1 MHDPIPATSTSA
13 ISRGSAI
20 HAGHPATSAAPFG
33 RKEAPTGH
41 HGMMSGQY
49 GQNIVRYDNAGYWL
63 QICYFTGMSN
73 MILQG
78 GFKAAG
84 TLEATINGDLAFLGN
99 AILYAIFAFGCLLMP
114 PLLRWT
120 ELRSQIKFIAF
131 LGGFGYTFY
140 LYVNTTTPS
149 ENPGAASWV
158 IYLIGS
164 TMVGLGA
171 PLVWIPTLEMVSR
184 SAYFHV
190 RDLSRP
196 TSPTAAAAAAG
207 GGGGGMALFNRA
219 EDGDDDEGQLQ
230 EEADAGQQSTGRQN
244 EILPLGGRRVERDSI
259 LSTAGRD
266 SPNTTFYTRL
276 DRNLSRFN
284 GIFYGIFQLHGL
296 VLYPLGAI
304 VANTDDTTDWRQPL
318 FWTVAML
325 PLAASFVFLMI
336 PPIPKSD
343 LIPGTPPPD
352 VRVWK
357 SIKFI
362 VAEKLFR
369 RLAPSIIVNGMVF
382 CLPYIGC

>member
-1 MHDPIPATSTSA
+1 MMSADVPSTPPPHQGPEFRTPDTRASIGGGGGYSPSITLAAGNAVKRRKARQDDASFSRPPDRLRSNNRTVHDPIPATSTSA

-20 HAGHPATSAAPFG
+20 HGGPTTSAAPFG

-114 PLLRWT
+114 PLIRWM

-207 GGGGGMALFNRA
+207 GGGMALFNRA
-219 EDGDDDEGQLQ
+219 EDDDDDGDDEGQLQ
-230 EEADAGQQSTGRQN
+230 QEAHAGQQSTGRQN
-244 EILPLGGRRVERDSI
+244 EILPLGGRRVERGSI
-259 LSTAGRD
+259 LSTAGGD

-296 VLYPLGAI
+296 VLYPLAG
-304 VANTDDTTDWRQPL
+304 NSSQH
-318 FWTVAML
+318 
-325 PLAASFVFLMI
+325 
-336 PPIPKSD
+336 
-343 LIPGTPPPD
+343 
-352 VRVWK
+352 
-357 SIKFI
+357 
-362 VAEKLFR
+362 
-369 RLAPSIIVNGMVF
+369 
-382 CLPYIGC
+382 